1 MLVVCFATPAW
12 ADEISVSTT
21 AALRDAIDK
30 AVPGHVI
37 VLEPGTYAFES
48 GGRALSARAMGSAE
62 QPIVVR
68 SQNPLAARLELATL
82 EGIVVEGAHWHFE
95 GLDVRGT
102 CAKPADCE
110 HAFHVVG
117 QAEGFV
123 LRDSRLVDFNAQ
135 IKVNATRVDDIMR
148 VPHRG
153 LIERCDFHDTSVRG
167 DTNPVTKINIDTGD
181 GWIVRDNRIADFAKE
196 TGVSYGAFMK
206 SGGNGGVFE
215 RNLVICSDRVSGGT
229 GVRIGLS
236 FGGGGT
242 AAAYCSPAFDASVP
256 CEVEHS
262 GGTMRNNIIVGCNDV
277 GVYLNRAKDTKLLHN
292 TLLAT
297 SGVDFR
303 FSTSSGD
310 ARGNIIE
317 GKLRARDGAN
327 FTADDNLVEA
337 TLPYTDWYADARA
350 GDLSLRG
357 DVSAL
362 IGKAPAHA
370 DVPDDYCARPRSGSY
385 DLGALQHSLG
395 SCDTV
400 RPPESSS
407 GGDPGGSSGAGGT
420 SNGSG
425 GSSGGVSGSGGAD
438 GANAD
443 DADNEGCGC
452 RTSQSSARTS
462 GLWLIG
468 LMWFLLRR
476 SEKRR
481 SVGEMWLAR

>member
-1 MLVVCFATPAW
+1 MTTPAW
-12 ADEISVSTT
+12 AEISVSTS
-21 AALRDAIDK
+21 AALRDAI
-30 AVPGHVI
+30 AAAAPGHVI
-37 VLEPGTYAFES
+37 VIEPGTYAFES
-48 GGRALSARAMGSAE
+48 GGRALSARAMGMAE
-62 QPIVVR
+62 RPIVVR
-68 SQNPLAARLELATL
+68 SRSPLAARLDLATQ

-123 LRDSRLVDFNAQ
+123 LRESRLVDFNAQ
-135 IKVNATRVDDIMR
+135 IKVNATRVDGVMR
-148 VPHRG
+148 MPHRG
-153 LIERCDFHDTSVRG
+153 LIERCDIHDTSVRG
-167 DTNPVTKINIDTGD
+167 DTTPVTKINIDTGD

-206 SGGNGGVFE
+206 SGGSGGVFE

-242 AAAYCSPAFDASVP
+242 GAAYCAPAFDTSVP

-310 ARGNIIE
+310 ARGNVIE
-317 GKLRARDGAN
+317 GKLRKRDGAN
-327 FTADDNLVEA
+327 FTDADNLVEP
-337 TLPYTDWYADARA
+337 TLPYADWYVDARA

-370 DVPDDYCARPRSGSY
+370 DVPDDYCARQRSGSY

-395 SCDTV
+395 SCETG
-400 RPPESSS
+400 RPPGDSSS
-407 GGDPGGSSGAGGT
+407 GDPDGSSGAGGT

-425 GSSGGVSGSGGAD
+425 GSSGGVSGGTD
-438 GANAD
+438 GANAN
-443 DADNEGCGC
+443 DAGNEGCGC
-452 RTSQSSARTS
+452 RASHSSARTS
-462 GLWLIG
+462 GFWLVGGIV
-468 LMWFLLRR
+468 WLLRR
-476 SEKRR
+476 CGEKRCR
-481 SVGEMWLAR
+481 ARDRWLAR